1 MLQELT
7 ENDEI
12 DEEAIKEAQITL
24 LKKMLEGTMEGEEM
38 RMAA

>member
-12 DEEAIKEAQITL
+12 DDETIEAQITL
-24 LKKMLEGTMEGEEM
+24 LKKMLEGIMSE
-38 RMAA
+38 R